1 MLLNLRKNKS
11 SENSH
16 QFTGAT
22 LHAPISLL
30 TLFTAIMLSGCHPHQ
45 NTPSPNSATTTN
57 TNTTEQAKSKQLSF
71 MAQIGKKLFYEPSLS
86 ASGKMS
92 CASCHNPDHAFGPAN
107 DLAVQLGGHDLTL
120 QGARAVPKL
129 TYMLETPNFS
139 VGPEDSGGNEP
150 HTTTNAPSN
159 ASLATSSPP
168 NPNLLARTASGV
180 SKASNSNTAAT
191 ALVPQGG
198 FFWDGRA
205 DTLQGQAIS
214 PLLNPLEMGNKS
226 ADEIVRKL
234 QKLAYINDFK
244 TLAGSNV
251 INDKKL
257 LLSEAL
263 FAIARYESEEKSF
276 APYDSKYDLYL
287 QGRTK
292 LSNAEM
298 RGLKLFD
305 DPKKGNCS
313 SCHLDKTTPDGR
325 PPMFTDYQFEGLG
338 VPRNPEIKAN
348 ANPHYY
354 DLGICGP
361 SRTDAYAKQDSNCG
375 LFKTPSLRNVVTRHA
390 FFHNGKFHNLEDVMH
405 FYVERDTN
413 PEKFYP
419 KKADSSIDKFNDLP
433 AKYRAN
439 IDTIDAPFN
448 RKPGDKP
455 ALNDAEIK
463 DVIAFLNTLTDGY
476 K

>member
-1 MLLNLRKNKS
+1 MRIVLNGK
-11 SENSH
+11 
-16 QFTGAT
+16 T
-22 LHAPISLL
+22 SLL
-30 TLFTAIMLSGCHPHQ
+30 TLFMVIALSGCHPHDDKNLENQ
-45 NTPSPNSATTTN
+45 SAIPHTTKPT
-57 TNTTEQAKSKQLSF
+57 QPKPLSL

-92 CASCHNPDHAFGPAN
+92 CASCHSPSHEFGPPNA
-107 DLAVQLGGHDLTL
+107 LAVQLGGHDLTL
-120 QGARAVPKL
+120 QGIRAVPKL
-129 TYMLETPNFS
+129 TYMLETPNFT
-139 VGPEDSGGNEP
+139 VGPEDSGGTEP
-150 HTTTNAPSN
+150 HPLTNIPANTSA
-159 ASLATSSPP
+159 ASA
-168 NPNLLARTASGV
+168 NPFARAASGL
-180 SKASNSNTAAT
+180 SKASNLANSAT

-198 FFWDGRA
+198 FFWDGRD
-205 DTLQGQAIS
+205 DTLQGQALG

-226 ADEIVRKL
+226 TDEIVHKL
-234 QKLAYINDFK
+234 QKLAYVNDFK

-276 APYDSKYDLYL
+276 APYNSKYDYYL
-287 QGRTK
+287 QGKIK
-292 LSNAEM
+292 LSDAEM

-313 SCHLDKTTPDGR
+313 SCHLDKTTDGH

-338 VPRNPEIKAN
+338 VPRNLEIKAN
-348 ANPHYY
+348 RNPNYY

-361 SRTDAYAKQDSNCG
+361 SRHDAYAQQDSNCG
-375 LFKTPSLRNVVTRHA
+375 LFKTPSLRNVATRHV
-390 FFHNGKFHNLEDVMH
+390 FFHNGKYHNLEDVLH
-405 FYVERDTN
+405 FYVERDIH

-419 KKADSSIDKFNDLP
+419 KKSDGSIDKFNDLT

-439 IDTIDAPFN
+439 IDIIDAPLN
-448 RKPGDKP
+448 RKLGEQP

-463 DVIAFLNTLTDGY
+463 DVITFLNTLTDGHQ
-476 K
+476 